1 MTSKNS
7 IYKMTLEHL
16 RHSSWLIALSLI
28 GNLLAGPVVLLFVYS
43 KHDYDY
49 MATVYEHKQFLFYK
63 ANSIA
68 STLSGVCGTMFL
80 TVAMIG
86 ALFVALGIFYYLFQS
101 SKVDLYHSLPL
112 TRNELFFS
120 GYLAGLLIWFVPFI
134 ISSFIT
140 LPLAIFCAGGF
151 NHINMLLVAYLKMLA
166 IPLLGFI
173 IIYHLCLVAVMLSG
187 NMSNAILAILVWGL
201 APVVFYLLFNV
212 HFEQYFDTFHKF
224 TMDEG
229 LLCAITP
236 IATPIIIQT
245 WQIEGDMN
253 HILGIV
259 IFIGL
264 FIAALNFLVAR
275 ALYQKRKSELAGR
288 GMENKVASLLV
299 RIPAAFASGLFGVI
313 FLYFV
318 GMSTRRTI
326 WSIFFCVFFT
336 VFTFAVLSAVQKK
349 TVKGLFAHKFQM
361 LATAAL
367 ATGFIFACHFDI
379 FGYDTY
385 LPKESNIA
393 SAEIRIAAMNQYYYY
408 DEEKPFTYYDPE
420 VIYDILEAGVTESE
434 YANATAVTIKVT
446 PKTGF
451 SYYRYYQ
458 IPVDKTEVLRPII
471 EDDAYFSYIYEDF
484 ISNAEALNG
493 VYIYDLTRG
502 RVQIENAAQAKQLWQ
517 AYYTDLQEHR
527 SMEEQTTYLSMG
539 DVDFFLRENDTHTA
553 YLRELPIKSNFHHT
567 LAYLKEHYPNLALHK
582 NDLKIKELH
591 LNLTLGTE
599 QSVEEYYME
608 KLAPPEPL
616 KLGVTTTYGG
626 YYEDVYVEDKPT
638 AIADY
643 ECRFSPEELTWLYD
657 FIEPC
662 RDQSDRLN
670 ADNYFYFGELEL
682 NTGVNISCYIER
694 GSMTDSEIATLA
706 AMVDAQKLS
715 IEY

>member
-28 GNLLAGPVVLLFVYS
+28 GSLLAGPVVLLFVYS
-43 KHDYDY
+43 KHDYGY
-49 MATVYEHKQFLFYK
+49 MSTIYERKQFLFYK
-63 ANSIA
+63 ATTMA
-68 STLSGVCGTMFL
+68 STLSAICGTMFL
-80 TVAMIG
+80 TIAMIG

-112 TRNELFFS
+112 TRNELFYS

-151 NHINMLLVAYLKMLA
+151 HHINMLLVAFLKMLA

-187 NMSNAILAILVWGL
+187 NISNAILAILVWGL
-201 APVVFYLLFNV
+201 APVVFYLLLTV
-212 HFEQYFDTFHKF
+212 HFEQYFETFHRF
-224 TMDEG
+224 TLDEG
-229 LLCAITP
+229 LLCAVTP

-245 WQIEGDMN
+245 GQIEGDMN

-259 IFIGL
+259 IFISL

-288 GMENKVASLLV
+288 GMESKAASLLV
-299 RIPAAFASGLFGVI
+299 RVPASLASGLFGVI

-318 GMSTRRTI
+318 GMSNSRAL
-326 WSIFFCVFFT
+326 WSIFFCAFFT

-349 TVKGLFAHKFQM
+349 TIKGLFVHKFQM

-367 ATGFIFACHFDI
+367 ATGFILACHFDI

-385 LPKESNIA
+385 LPKEGNIA

-408 DEEKPFTYYDPE
+408 DEEEPFTYFDPE
-420 VIYDILEAGVTESE
+420 VIYDILEAGVAEPE

-451 SYYRYYQ
+451 SYYRYYH

-471 EDDAYFSYIYEDF
+471 EDDDYFTYIYEDF
-484 ISNAEALNG
+484 INNEAEMNG

-502 RVQIENAAQAKQLWQ
+502 SSQVQDDAQARQLWQ

-527 SMEEQTTYLSMG
+527 SMEEQTTYLSVG
-539 DVDFFLRENDTHTA
+539 DIDFSIKEMDGTS
-553 YLRELPIKSNFHHT
+553 YYYMRELPIKSNFRHT
-567 LAYLKEHYPNLALHK
+567 LAYLKEHYPNFTLSK
-582 NDLKIKELH
+582 EDLKVKSLHTDLTMETELS
-591 LNLTLGTE
+591 L
-599 QSVEEYYME
+599 EEYYLMM
-608 KLAPPEPL
+608 LSPSAPV
-616 KLGVTTTYGG
+616 KLGTTSGG
-626 YYEDVYVEDKPT
+626 GDYYKEIQMTEVPAV
-638 AIADY
+638 AY
-643 ECRFSPEELTWLYD
+643 ECTFSSEELDWLYQC
-657 FIEPC
+657 IEPS
-662 RDQSDRLN
+662 RDHADRLN
-670 ADNYFYFGELEL
+670 ADSYFCFGELEL
-682 NTGVNISCYIER
+682 DTGVTISCYIEK

-706 AMVDAQKLS
+706 AMVDAKKIL

>member
-7 IYKMTLEHL
+7 IYKMTMEHL
-16 RHSSWLIALSLI
+16 RHSSWLIALSFI
-28 GNLLAGPVVLLFVYS
+28 GSLLAGPVVLLFAYS
-43 KHDYDY
+43 KHDYTY

-80 TVAMIG
+80 TIAMIG

-112 TRNELFFS
+112 TRCELFYS

-151 NHINMLLVAYLKMLA
+151 SHINMLLVAFLKMLA
-166 IPLLGFI
+166 IPLLGFL

-212 HFEQYFDTFHKF
+212 HFEQYFDTFHQF
-224 TMDEG
+224 TIDEG
-229 LLCAITP
+229 LLCAVTP
-236 IATPIIIQT
+236 IATPIAIQSG
-245 WQIEGDMN
+245 QLDGDMN
-253 HILGIV
+253 HILGPI

-264 FIAALNFLVAR
+264 AIAALNFWVAR
-275 ALYQKRKSELAGR
+275 RLYQTRKSELAGR
-288 GMENKVASLLV
+288 GMENKLASLLI
-299 RIPAAFASGLFGVI
+299 RIPASLASGLFGVI

-318 GMSTRRTI
+318 GMSTSRAL

-349 TVKGLFAHKFQM
+349 TVKALFAHKFQM
-361 LATAAL
+361 LATATL
-367 ATGFIFACHFDI
+367 ATGFILACHFDI

-385 LPKESNIA
+385 LPKEGNIA

-408 DEEKPFTYYDPE
+408 NERTPFTYYDTE

-434 YANATAVTIKVT
+434 YANATAVTIKVI

-451 SYYRYYQ
+451 SYYRYYH

-471 EDDAYFSYIYEDF
+471 EDDDYFTYIYEDF
-484 ISNAEALNG
+484 INNEAEMDG

-502 RVQIENAAQAKQLWQ
+502 SSQVHDAAQAKALWQ

-527 SMEEQTTYLSMG
+527 SMEEQTTYLSVG
-539 DVDFFLRENDTHTA
+539 NIDFSIKESDSRN
-553 YLRELPIKSNFHHT
+553 YYMRELPIKSNFRHT
-567 LAYLKEHYPNLALHK
+567 LAYLKEHYPNLTLSRE
-582 NDLKIKELH
+582 DLNVKSLRID
-591 LNLTLGTE
+591 LTIGTE
-599 QSVEEYYME
+599 QSTEEYYLE
-608 KLAPPEPL
+608 QLTPSGPV
-616 KLGVTTTYGG
+616 KLGSTATSGDYYKDVQVTEAPIT
-626 YYEDVYVEDKPT
+626 
-638 AIADY
+638 IY
-643 ECRFSPEELTWLYD
+643 ECTFRSEELDWLYRH
-657 FIEPC
+657 IEPS
-662 RDQSDRLN
+662 RDHADRLN
-670 ADNYFYFGELEL
+670 TDSYFYFGELEL
-682 NTGVNISCYIER
+682 NTGVNISCYIEK
-694 GSMTDSEIATLA
+694 GTMTDSEIATLA
-706 AMVDAQKLS
+706 AMVEARKVP